1 MTAEV
6 LVLNNNALK
15 EVSVKALRTEGSG
28 LLKDNWVRA
37 FAVFTSRVLGAAIF
51 IMLNNLIT
59 TVAGRYFAD
68 IGYSE
73 MVPSIANIQQYIDFR
88 SQHPFVI
95 QDAVSVV
102 LLVFYFMF
110 ISPLVLGCTRWYH
123 SLAQCDNLQVGQIFH
138 FYRGNER
145 FVEALVFEL
154 NRLERQVA
162 AILMCFSP
170 AAACTGLGVYFS
182 TVPERAH
189 LTFPLLIAGGAL
201 VLAGLVFYAFWITRY
216 FLAKYLLVSERKIDV
231 HDSFKTSVTYMKGLH
246 GKVIKVFL
254 SYVPMFLT
262 CILLAPSFM
271 VFPAYDS
278 TMAALALD
286 IIDSRTYQ

>member
-6 LVLNNNALK
+6 LGLNNNSLK

-37 FAVFTSRVLGAAIF
+37 FAVFTSRILGAAIF
-51 IMLNNLIT
+51 LMLNNLIT
-59 TVAGRYFAD
+59 TLAERYFANL
-68 IGYSE
+68 GYADP
-73 MVPSIANIQQYIDFR
+73 VPPLTDIQQYIDFR
-88 SQHPFVI
+88 SAHGFVI
-95 QDAVSVV
+95 QDAVSII
-102 LLVFYFMF
+102 LLAFYFMF

-138 FYRGNER
+138 FYRGNSR
-145 FVEALVFEL
+145 FVEALVFEI
-154 NRLERQVA
+154 NRLERQIA

-170 AAACTGLGVYFS
+170 AAACFGFGAYFS
-182 TVPERAH
+182 TVPDKAQ
-189 LTFPLLIAGGAL
+189 LFKPLMIAGGAL
-201 VLAGLVFYAFWITRY
+201 SLVGLILYAFWITRY
-216 FLAKYLLVSERKIDV
+216 FLAKYLIVSERKMDV
-231 HDSFKTSVTYMKGLH
+231 SESFKTSVQYMKGLH
-246 GKVIKVFL
+246 GKVIRVFL

-262 CILLAPSFM
+262 CVLLAPAFM